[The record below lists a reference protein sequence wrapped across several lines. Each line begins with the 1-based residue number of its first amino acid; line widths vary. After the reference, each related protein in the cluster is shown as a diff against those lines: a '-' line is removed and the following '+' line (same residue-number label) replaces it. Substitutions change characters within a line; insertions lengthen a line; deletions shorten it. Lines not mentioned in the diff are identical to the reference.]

1 MAAVLDLPCPVPCV
15 PLSVPLTLDPGARG
29 SLDTPHSST
38 RVTEGVTDG
47 VTEGTGTAR
56 EEAVAT
62 ARLRPSSG
70 L

>member
-38 RVTEGVTDG
+38 RVTEGVT
-47 VTEGTGTAR
+47 EGTGTGR

-62 ARLRPSSG
+62 AHLRPSSG

>member
-15 PLSVPLTLDPGARG
+15 PLSVLLSLDPGARG

-38 RVTEGVTDG
+38 RVTEG